1 MKMKKLIVMLM
12 VVGMAVAMLSAC
24 GGSKEEEAKK
34 IESADDLE
42 GAKIGVQTGT
52 TGDIYVTGDYGDEN
66 VERYNKGFEAV
77 QALSQGKIDAVVID
91 NQPAL
96 EFVKDAE
103 GLKILET
110 PYTEE
115 DYAMCFQKD
124 SALVEDFNAAIKELQ
139 DDGTFD
145 QIVDFYINGKGER
158 YESPADVSY
167 DNGEIVM
174 ATNAEFPP
182 YEYKEGDEV
191 VGLDADL
198 AKAICDKLGYE
209 LVIEDMAFDSIIP
222 AVQSGKAAFGAAGMT
237 VTEERETQVDF
248 STPYYTG
255 KQVIIVKE

>member
-1 MKMKKLIVMLM
+1 MKMKKLIAMLM

-52 TGDIYVTGDYGDEN
+52 TGDIYITDDYGDEN

-124 SALVEDFNAAIKELQ
+124 SALVEDFNGAIKELQ

-145 QIVDFYINGKGER
+145 KIVTYYIEGKGDR
-158 YESPADVSY
+158 YQSPEGVDRSK
-167 DNGEIVM
+167 GKLVM

-182 YEYKEGDEV
+182 YEY
-191 VGLDADL
+191 
-198 AKAICDKLGYE
+198 
-209 LVIEDMAFDSIIP
+209 IEAYINS
-222 AVQSGKAAFGAAGMT
+222 
-237 VTEERETQVDF
+237 
-248 STPYYTG
+248 
-255 KQVIIVKE
+255 